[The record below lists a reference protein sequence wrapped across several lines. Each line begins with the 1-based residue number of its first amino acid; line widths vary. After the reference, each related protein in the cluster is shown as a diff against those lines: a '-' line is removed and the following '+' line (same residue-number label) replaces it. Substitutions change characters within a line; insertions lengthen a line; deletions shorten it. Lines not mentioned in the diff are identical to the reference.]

1 MVSRA
6 PIKSI
11 KKHFA
16 QFVRANC
23 DPSDFFFLIDL
34 RFDRKRVESKL
45 DAASSSIIREDRF
58 LRWTAECLV
67 EKR

>member
-34 RFDRKRVESKL
+34 RFRSQMRGEQTRSFEILRGSFSSL
-45 DAASSSIIREDRF
+45 DSCVSRGEEII
-58 LRWTAECLV
+58 
-67 EKR
+67 